1 MNQTA
6 QSNPLSVQPFLIKTE
21 TVSHEESD
29 YELAQRVAS
38 GGRAALGELY
48 ERHSHRVYTL
58 CLRMTCNPAEAEDLT
73 QEVFILLLSKVG
85 SFRGESQFT
94 TWLHRLTVNE
104 VLMHFRRRSRR
115 REQITEDFEVPLQ
128 VGQQIKISVGAQFVN
143 RIALETAI
151 AQLSPSRRA
160 VVLLHDI
167 EGYDHEEVARQLGC
181 KAGTSKSQL
190 HKARLRLR
198 LLLKS
203 GSSKGSSSLP
213 FS

>member
-1 MNQTA
+1 MQCNLPSA
-6 QSNPLSVQPFLIKTE
+6 HPFLIKTE

-29 YELAQRVAS
+29 YELARRVAS

-48 ERHSHRVYTL
+48 ERHSHRVYST
-58 CLRMTCNPAEAEDLT
+58 CLRMTRNPAVAEDLT
-73 QEVFILLLSKVG
+73 QEVFIHLLSKVG
-85 SFRGESQFT
+85 SFRGQSQFT
-94 TWLHRLTVNE
+94 TWLYRLTVNH
-104 VLMHFRRRSRR
+104 VLMHFRRRGERM
-115 REQITEDFEVPLQ
+115 EQIHDDSEGINQ
-128 VGQQIKISVGAQFVN
+128 VSRKTRCSAGSQFVD

-160 VVLLHDI
+160 VIVLHDI
-167 EGYDHEEVARQLGC
+167 KGYAHEEIATLLGC

-198 LLLKS
+198 WLLNT
-203 GSSKGSSSLP
+203 GSSEGRSALP